1 MAVPVKKGEEPVK
14 GMILVSVS
22 TDSLRDNVEALQ
34 SKARIATVAISIIGI
49 FLSAIIGMLLVR
61 PLKRMS
67 QSIEEMAGGYGDNYL
82 HENAY
87 DETERI
93 SRCI

>member
-1 MAVPVKKGEEPVK
+1 
-14 GMILVSVS
+14 MILVSVS

-34 SKARIATVAISIIGI
+34 SKARIATAAISIIGI
-49 FLSAIIGMLLVR
+49 FLAAIIGMLLVR

-82 HENAY
+82 P
-87 DETERI
+87 
-93 SRCI
+93 

>member
-1 MAVPVKKGEEPVK
+1 MLPHEKPASYDRKSRYIEVAVPVKKGEEPVK

-49 FLSAIIGMLLVR
+49 FLAKNHRYVAC
-61 PLKRMS
+61 KAAEKDV
-67 QSIEEMAGGYGDNYL
+67 SIDRGDGRRL
-82 HENAY
+82 W
-87 DETERI
+87 R
-93 SRCI
+93 

>member
-34 SKARIATVAISIIGI
+34 SKARIATVAISIIGDL
-49 FLSAIIGMLLVR
+49 FSSNHRHAACKAAEKDV
-61 PLKRMS
+61 
-67 QSIEEMAGGYGDNYL
+67 SIDRGDGRRL
-82 HENAY
+82 W
-87 DETERI
+87 R
-93 SRCI
+93 